1 MQTCKKVLGS
11 TSLRR
16 YNAQKGGLR
25 KRNHVDLVRARLTT
39 DQTRTEPYQSGETSD
54 AQRQNEPAPSLRALR
69 GILKSPKTNHE
80 RGNTAVGRAH
90 RPHQGV
96 ASSNKDAAAQLLGGK
111 LHWTG
116 SPAEFIRNMWHPW
129 AERKRPCAVRSIE
142 SATLTQLKRNWAL
155 SYLGN
160 LAGTAFVASLTWAA
174 GTIGSAAAIK
184 GACSIATAKVASAFL
199 PMFFKGVL
207 GNWLVCLALWLAIS
221 AQSLPGKVLG
231 IFLPISMFVTLG
243 FEHSIANMFFFWQGW
258 FAGADISVLD
268 AVIRNLLPVTLGNI
282 FGGAVLV
289 GLAYQVA
296 YGNNK

>member
-1 MQTCKKVLGS
+1 MATL
-11 TSLRR
+11 
-16 YNAQKGGLR
+16 
-25 KRNHVDLVRARLTT
+25 
-39 DQTRTEPYQSGETSD
+39 QS
-54 AQRQNEPAPSLRALR
+54 
-69 GILKSPKTNHE
+69 
-80 RGNTAVGRAH
+80 
-90 RPHQGV
+90 
-96 ASSNKDAAAQLLGGK
+96 
-111 LHWTG
+111 
-116 SPAEFIRNMWHPW
+116 
-129 AERKRPCAVRSIE
+129 AVRTGHTKGLQVPTKTLLLSFLAGSFIGLGALLSSFVTCGTLGLNASDPALSGLLKGLFGLPTGLALVVLTGGE
-142 SATLTQLKRNWAL
+142 LFTGNVFFLTAGVLDGSATLTQLKRNWAL